1 MISIKN
7 KISKPFF
14 IMSISI
20 PIGIFILFNLTV
32 WSYTFFESKSN
43 LEKVAETIQEN
54 LIKKSGKTSVFTLIR
69 STQLNEGT
77 ELLAF
82 NKEGDILIPDVLE
95 NTFVTPEIARRA
107 YNDTKHTNKSVSF
120 ALGSQ
125 NFHAIGLEI
134 IKGAPSRTPKTGG
147 VNDIDRVIYVSRGNI
162 SADFI
167 WSINTILALISI
179 LVIIICSMICKRLA
193 AQISNPLIKLSAY
206 MEGIDYQTLV
216 KLPNDESSIEL
227 YALTKKIN
235 EMNANIYNYNQKQKS
250 FLQNASHEIRTPL
263 MGILG
268 YSEGIEMGVFEN
280 TKETA
285 HLISNEAKRLTK
297 LVSDLLVLS
306 RAESLVEK
314 SEFELCNIVEVI
326 SDIILLYKP
335 IIKDKKIEF
344 ICDDSID
351 KLTNK
356 EMIIVIVSNI
366 LSNAVR
372 YAKETIVITLIKRE
386 NWVCIQIK
394 DDGEGIE
401 DIDKVF
407 ERFYRGTGGNFG
419 LGLSIVHA
427 SVKALGGNINV
438 YNQNGAVFEVTI

>member
-1 MISIKN
+1 MISIKD

-20 PIGIFILFNLTV
+20 PIGISILFNLTV

-69 STQLNEGT
+69 STKLNEGT

-82 NKEGDILIPDVLE
+82 DEEGNILIPDVLE
-95 NTFVTPEIARRA
+95 DTFVNPEIARRA
-107 YNDTKHTNKSVSF
+107 YNDTQHTNKSVSF

-134 IKGAPSRTPKTGG
+134 IKVAPSRTPKSGV

-167 WSINTILALISI
+167 WAINTILAFISI
-179 LVIIICSMICKRLA
+179 LVIIICSMICKRIA
-193 AQISNPLIKLSAY
+193 AQISNPLIQLSSY
-206 MEGIDYQTLV
+206 MEGIDYQTLI

-263 MGILG
+263 MSILG
-268 YSEGIEMGVFEN
+268 YSEGIEMGVFAN
-280 TKETA
+280 TKVTA
-285 HLISNEAKRLTK
+285 HLISNETKRLTK

-306 RAESLVEK
+306 RAESLVQK
-314 SEFELCNIVEVI
+314 NEFELCNIVEVI

-335 IIKDKKIEF
+335 IIQDKQIEF
-344 ICDDSID
+344 ICDDSIE
-351 KLTNK
+351 KVTSK
-356 EMIIVIVSNI
+356 EMTIVIVSNI

-372 YAKETIVITLIKRE
+372 YAKETIIITLTQRE
-386 NWVCIQIK
+386 DLICIQIK
-394 DDGEGIE
+394 DDGEGVA
-401 DIDKVF
+401 DIDRIF
-407 ERFYRGTGGNFG
+407 ERFYRGRDGNFG

-427 SVKALGGNINV
+427 SVKALGGSINV
-438 YNQNGAVFEVTI
+438 YNQNGAVFEILI